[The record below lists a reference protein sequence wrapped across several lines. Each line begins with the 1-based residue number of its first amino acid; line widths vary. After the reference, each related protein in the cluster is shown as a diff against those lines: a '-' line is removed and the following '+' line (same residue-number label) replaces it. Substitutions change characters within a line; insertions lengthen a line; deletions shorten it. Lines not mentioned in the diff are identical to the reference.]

1 MRHRA
6 MSWAG
11 INQSLRCATLCTGI
25 TLSFHCAPPSGEAG
39 QPKDS
44 ARAAKTAEAVKAS
57 PRPKRTQAQDDA
69 IRDVLKTRVE
79 ALRKARQLDV
89 RGSRLASVIVLP
101 EFYERRG
108 FRPAWQPSTIDQLL
122 RAISDAEADGLDP
135 RDYHQQLLGRLRD
148 EVAAKRPADVA
159 LLADY
164 DLLLTDAV
172 IRLGYH
178 LMFGKV
184 DPERIDANWNMA
196 RVLRGFEP
204 AVVIQRALDA
214 NDIYGALEREKPSHP
229 FYTGLKRELAR
240 YRKIETTGGW
250 PVVPSGPTLRPGSVD
265 ARVPVLRRR
274 LEATGDLAAGGDATA
289 TLYDSAL
296 AAAVRGFQARIGVSD
311 DGVLGEGT
319 RGALNVPVEK
329 RIEQVRLN
337 LERGRWVLHD
347 LDSTFV
353 AVNIAGYSV
362 VYVRGGR
369 TVWRSRAVVGL
380 PYRRTPIFRDS
391 IKYLDFNPTWT
402 VPPGILA
409 RDMLPRLKRG
419 GVRALPQGMRVLNRS
434 GRVVDASGINWS
446 SYSASSFPFTLR
458 QDPGPAN
465 ALGRV
470 KFMFPNKYLVYL
482 HDTPSRELFGE
493 SARAFSSGCIRI
505 EHPFELAD
513 LLLADRKWNAD
524 STARVLATG
533 RTRTVNLSRPV
544 PVLLLYWTAWVDEQG
559 KTNFRPDIYGRD
571 ARLARALDE
580 PFRFRTRPVVPRPR

>member
-1 MRHRA
+1 MQHGAMRWVR
-6 MSWAG
+6 
-11 INQSLRCATLCTGI
+11 INQSLRHAALCGGVA
-25 TLSFHCAPPSGEAG
+25 LSFHCAPSSGEAG
-39 QPKDS
+39 EGRQT
-44 ARAAKTAEAVKAS
+44 ANAAQTPEAAETAPA
-57 PRPKRTQAQDDA
+57 QADA
-69 IRDVLKTRVE
+69 IRDVLKSRVDV
-79 ALRKARQLDV
+79 LRKTGQLEV

-108 FRPAWQPSTIDQLL
+108 FRPAWQSRTIDQLF
-122 RAISDAEADGLDP
+122 RAIADAEGDGLDP
-135 RDYHQQLLGRLRD
+135 RDYHQQLLTGLRD
-148 EVAAKRPADVA
+148 ELAAKQPPDTA

-204 AVVIQRALDA
+204 AVEIQRALDA
-214 NDIYGALEREKPSHP
+214 NDVYGALEREKPSHP

-240 YRKIETTGGW
+240 YRTIEAAGGW
-250 PVVPSGPTLRPGSVD
+250 PVVSPGATLRIGSVD

-274 LEATGDLAAGGDATA
+274 LQATGDLAAGGDATS
-289 TLYDSAL
+289 TLYDSTL
-296 AAAVRGFQARIGVSD
+296 AAAVRGFQARTGAAD
-311 DGVLGEGT
+311 DGVLGDGT
-319 RGALNVPVEK
+319 RAALNVVVRD
-329 RIEQVRLN
+329 RIQQMRLN

-353 AVNIAGYSV
+353 AVNIAGYNV
-362 VYVRGGR
+362 AYVRGGR

-380 PYRRTPIFRDS
+380 PFRRTPVFRDS
-391 IKYLDFNPTWT
+391 IRYLDFNPTWT

-419 GVRALPQGMRVLNRS
+419 GVRALPEGMRVLNRS
-434 GRVVDASGINWS
+434 GRVVNASGINWS
-446 SYSASSFPFTLR
+446 SYSASSFPYTLR

-482 HDTPSRELFGE
+482 HDTPSRELFDE

-505 EHPFELAD
+505 ERPFELAD
-513 LLLADRKWNAD
+513 LLLADRKWNSD

-544 PVLLLYWTAWVDEQG
+544 PVLLLYWTAWVDDQG
-559 KTNFRPDIYGRD
+559 HVNFRPDIYGRD
-571 ARLARALDE
+571 TRLARALDE
-580 PFRFRTRPVVPRPR
+580 PFRFRRRPVVPQPR